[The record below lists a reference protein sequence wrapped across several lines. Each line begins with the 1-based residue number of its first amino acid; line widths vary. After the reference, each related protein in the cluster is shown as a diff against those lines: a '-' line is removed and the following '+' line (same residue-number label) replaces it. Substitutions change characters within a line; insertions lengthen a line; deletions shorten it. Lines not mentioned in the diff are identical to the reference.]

1 MTLTQTDAEIAEYI
15 LAHLSTIGFQTS
27 TTMAEEIGVSD
38 TSVIRFI
45 RKLGFKGYA
54 DFRSEMN
61 ARTARQIDRA
71 QPDLTPGE
79 KYLRTLEHLAPQPDQ
94 RREPIYAEQSAKKLC
109 PAGSGYGGADRGHSP
124 AQRPGSIRR
133 LPGDSLLCPVYGQQA
148 PVPHPSCGA
157 HPPRGRHGGG
167 NLLDITERD
176 CLFLY
181 SFPRYSEIARPLM
194 EIARESGAKVILM
207 TDRRTSPLANKADVV
222 VTAQVD
228 GLGFTNSYVAP
239 LSLSEVI
246 LLSVSGRKDVTDSKR
261 FNRIDSVME
270 QGKAV
275 LRKTMGKGSLFV
287 NILAIESSCDETGRR
302 CGRDGRTVLS
312 NCIASQIEMHT
323 IYGGVVPEIASRK
336 HVEAVTGLADQAVD
350 QAA

>member
-1 MTLTQTDAEIAEYI
+1 MEDLVRKIQSMTLTRTDAEIAEYI

-71 QPDLTPGE
+71 QPDLPPGE
-79 KYLRTLEHLAPQPDQ
+79 KYLRTLEHLGSSSLISDVSQYTLNNLQKSYAQLDQ
-94 RREPIYAEQSAKKLC
+94 GTVEQIVDILLSSDRKYIAGFRGTACCAQYMASKLLFLTPHVVPILH
-109 PAGSGYGGADRGHSP
+109 AD
-124 AQRPGSIRR
+124 ATA
-133 LPGDSLLCPVYGQQA
+133 VE
-148 PVPHPSCGA
+148 
-157 HPPRGRHGGG
+157 

-246 LLSVSGRKDVTDSKR
+246 LLSVSGRRDVTDSKR
-261 FNRIDSVME
+261 FNRIDSVMDRE
-270 QGKAV
+270 K
-275 LRKTMGKGSLFV
+275 L
-287 NILAIESSCDETGRR
+287 
-302 CGRDGRTVLS
+302 
-312 NCIASQIEMHT
+312 
-323 IYGGVVPEIASRK
+323 Y
-336 HVEAVTGLADQAVD
+336 
-350 QAA
+350 

>member
-1 MTLTQTDAEIAEYI
+1 MEDLVRKIQSMTLTRTDAEIAEYI

-79 KYLRTLEHLAPQPDQ
+79 KYLRTLEHLGSSSLISDVSQYTLNNLQKSYAQLDQ
-94 RREPIYAEQSAKKLC
+94 GMVEQIVDILLSSDRKYIAGFRGTACCAQYMASKLLFLTPHVVPILH
-109 PAGSGYGGADRGHSP
+109 AD
-124 AQRPGSIRR
+124 ATA
-133 LPGDSLLCPVYGQQA
+133 VE
-148 PVPHPSCGA
+148 
-157 HPPRGRHGGG
+157 

-246 LLSVSGRKDVTDSKR
+246 LLSVSGRRDVTDSKR
-261 FNRIDSVME
+261 FNPIDSVMDRE
-270 QGKAV
+270 K
-275 LRKTMGKGSLFV
+275 L
-287 NILAIESSCDETGRR
+287 
-302 CGRDGRTVLS
+302 
-312 NCIASQIEMHT
+312 
-323 IYGGVVPEIASRK
+323 Y
-336 HVEAVTGLADQAVD
+336 
-350 QAA
+350 

>member
-1 MTLTQTDAEIAEYI
+1 MEDLVRKIQSMTLTRTDAEIAEYI

-79 KYLRTLEHLAPQPDQ
+79 KYLRTLEHL
-94 RREPIYAEQSAKKLC
+94 
-109 PAGSGYGGADRGHSP
+109 GSGSLISDVSQYTLNNLQKSYAQLDQGTVEQIVDILLRSDRKYIAGFRGTACCAQYMASKLLFLTPHVVPILHAD
-124 AQRPGSIRR
+124 ATA
-133 LPGDSLLCPVYGQQA
+133 VE
-148 PVPHPSCGA
+148 
-157 HPPRGRHGGG
+157 

-228 GLGFTNSYVAP
+228 GLGFTNSYVDP

-270 QGKAV
+270 REK
-275 LRKTMGKGSLFV
+275 L
-287 NILAIESSCDETGRR
+287 
-302 CGRDGRTVLS
+302 
-312 NCIASQIEMHT
+312 
-323 IYGGVVPEIASRK
+323 Y
-336 HVEAVTGLADQAVD
+336 
-350 QAA
+350 

>member
-1 MTLTQTDAEIAEYI
+1 MEDLVRKIQSMTLTRTDAEIAEYI

-79 KYLRTLEHLAPQPDQ
+79 KYLRTLERLGSSSLISDVSQYTLNNLQKSYAQLDQ
-94 RREPIYAEQSAKKLC
+94 GTVEQIVDILLSSDRKYIAGFRGTACCAQYMASKLLFLTPHVVPILH
-109 PAGSGYGGADRGHSP
+109 AD
-124 AQRPGSIRR
+124 ATA
-133 LPGDSLLCPVYGQQA
+133 VE
-148 PVPHPSCGA
+148 
-157 HPPRGRHGGG
+157 

-246 LLSVSGRKDVTDSKR
+246 LLSVSGRRDVTDSKR
-261 FNRIDSVME
+261 FNRIDSVMDRE
-270 QGKAV
+270 K
-275 LRKTMGKGSLFV
+275 L
-287 NILAIESSCDETGRR
+287 
-302 CGRDGRTVLS
+302 
-312 NCIASQIEMHT
+312 
-323 IYGGVVPEIASRK
+323 Y
-336 HVEAVTGLADQAVD
+336 
-350 QAA
+350 

>member
-1 MTLTQTDAEIAEYI
+1 MEDLVRKIQSMTLTRTDAEIAEYI

-79 KYLRTLEHLAPQPDQ
+79 KYLRTLEHLGSSSLISDVSQYTLNNLQKSYAQLDQ
-94 RREPIYAEQSAKKLC
+94 GTVEQIVDILLSSDRKYIAGFRGTACCAQYMASKLLFLTPHVVPILH
-109 PAGSGYGGADRGHSP
+109 AD
-124 AQRPGSIRR
+124 ATA
-133 LPGDSLLCPVYGQQA
+133 VE
-148 PVPHPSCGA
+148 
-157 HPPRGRHGGG
+157 

-181 SFPRYSEIARPLM
+181 SFPRYSEIARPLT

-246 LLSVSGRKDVTDSKR
+246 LLSVSGRRDVTDSKR
-261 FNRIDSVME
+261 FNRIDSVMDRE
-270 QGKAV
+270 K
-275 LRKTMGKGSLFV
+275 L
-287 NILAIESSCDETGRR
+287 
-302 CGRDGRTVLS
+302 
-312 NCIASQIEMHT
+312 
-323 IYGGVVPEIASRK
+323 Y
-336 HVEAVTGLADQAVD
+336 
-350 QAA
+350 

>member
-1 MTLTQTDAEIAEYI
+1 MEDLVRKIQSMTLTRTDAEIAEYI

-79 KYLRTLEHLAPQPDQ
+79 KYLRTLEHL
-94 RREPIYAEQSAKKLC
+94 
-109 PAGSGYGGADRGHSP
+109 GSGSLISDVSQYTLNNLQKSYAQLDQGTVEQIVDILLSSDRKYIAGFRGTACCAQYMASKLLFLTPHVVPILHAD
-124 AQRPGSIRR
+124 ATA
-133 LPGDSLLCPVYGQQA
+133 VE
-148 PVPHPSCGA
+148 
-157 HPPRGRHGGG
+157 

-194 EIARESGAKVILM
+194 EIARESGAQGILM

-246 LLSVSGRKDVTDSKR
+246 LLSVSGRRDVTDSKR
-261 FNRIDSVME
+261 FNRIDSVMDRE
-270 QGKAV
+270 K
-275 LRKTMGKGSLFV
+275 L
-287 NILAIESSCDETGRR
+287 
-302 CGRDGRTVLS
+302 
-312 NCIASQIEMHT
+312 
-323 IYGGVVPEIASRK
+323 Y
-336 HVEAVTGLADQAVD
+336 
-350 QAA
+350 

>member
-1 MTLTQTDAEIAEYI
+1 MEDLVRKIQSMTLTRTDAEIAEYI

-61 ARTARQIDRA
+61 ARTAHQIDRA

-79 KYLRTLEHLAPQPDQ
+79 KYLRTLEHLGSSSLISDVSQYTLNNLQKSYAQLDQ
-94 RREPIYAEQSAKKLC
+94 GTVEQIVDILLSSDRKYIAGFRGTACCAQYMASKLLFLTPHVVPILH
-109 PAGSGYGGADRGHSP
+109 AD
-124 AQRPGSIRR
+124 ATA
-133 LPGDSLLCPVYGQQA
+133 VE
-148 PVPHPSCGA
+148 
-157 HPPRGRHGGG
+157 

-246 LLSVSGRKDVTDSKR
+246 LLSVSGRRDVTDSKR
-261 FNRIDSVME
+261 FNRIDSVMDRE
-270 QGKAV
+270 K
-275 LRKTMGKGSLFV
+275 L
-287 NILAIESSCDETGRR
+287 
-302 CGRDGRTVLS
+302 
-312 NCIASQIEMHT
+312 
-323 IYGGVVPEIASRK
+323 Y
-336 HVEAVTGLADQAVD
+336 
-350 QAA
+350 

>member
-1 MTLTQTDAEIAEYI
+1 MEDLVRKIQSMTLTRTDAEIAEYI

-79 KYLRTLEHLAPQPDQ
+79 KYLRTLEHLGSSSLISDVSQYTLNNLQKSYAQLDQ
-94 RREPIYAEQSAKKLC
+94 GTVEQIVDILLSSDRKYIAGFRGTACCAQYMASKLLFLT
-109 PAGSGYGGADRGHSP
+109 PHVVPSLHAD
-124 AQRPGSIRR
+124 ATA
-133 LPGDSLLCPVYGQQA
+133 VE
-148 PVPHPSCGA
+148 
-157 HPPRGRHGGG
+157 

-246 LLSVSGRKDVTDSKR
+246 LLSVSGRRDVTDSKR
-261 FNRIDSVME
+261 FNRIDSVMDRE
-270 QGKAV
+270 K
-275 LRKTMGKGSLFV
+275 L
-287 NILAIESSCDETGRR
+287 
-302 CGRDGRTVLS
+302 
-312 NCIASQIEMHT
+312 
-323 IYGGVVPEIASRK
+323 Y
-336 HVEAVTGLADQAVD
+336 
-350 QAA
+350 

>member
-1 MTLTQTDAEIAEYI
+1 MLSLSNCEPEDGSMEDLVRKIQSMTLTRTDAEIAEYI

-79 KYLRTLEHLAPQPDQ
+79 KYLRTLEHL
-94 RREPIYAEQSAKKLC
+94 
-109 PAGSGYGGADRGHSP
+109 GSGSLISDVSQYTLNNLQKSYAQLDQGTVEQIVDILLSSDRKYIAGFRGTACCAQYMASKLLFLTPHVVPILHAD
-124 AQRPGSIRR
+124 ATA
-133 LPGDSLLCPVYGQQA
+133 VE
-148 PVPHPSCGA
+148 
-157 HPPRGRHGGG
+157 

-246 LLSVSGRKDVTDSKR
+246 LLSVSGRRDVTDSKR

-270 QGKAV
+270 REK
-275 LRKTMGKGSLFV
+275 L
-287 NILAIESSCDETGRR
+287 
-302 CGRDGRTVLS
+302 
-312 NCIASQIEMHT
+312 
-323 IYGGVVPEIASRK
+323 Y
-336 HVEAVTGLADQAVD
+336 
-350 QAA
+350 

>member
-1 MTLTQTDAEIAEYI
+1 MEDLVHKIQSMTLTRTDAEIAEYI

-71 QPDLTPGE
+71 QPDLNPGE
-79 KYLRTLEHLAPQPDQ
+79 KYLRTLEHL
-94 RREPIYAEQSAKKLC
+94 
-109 PAGSGYGGADRGHSP
+109 GS
-124 AQRPGSIRR
+124 
-133 LPGDSLLCPVYGQQA
+133 DSLISDVSQYTLNNLRKSYAQLDQGTVEQVVDILLRSDRKYIAGFRGTACCAQYMASKLLFLA
-148 PVPHPSCGA
+148 PHVVPILHADASA
-157 HPPRGRHGGG
+157 VE
-167 NLLDITERD
+167 NLLDITDRD

-181 SFPRYSEIARPLM
+181 SFPRYSEIARPLL

-222 VTAQVD
+222 LTAQVD

-246 LLSVSGRKDVTDSKR
+246 LLSVSGRRDVTDSKR
-261 FNRIDSVME
+261 FNRIDSVMDRE
-270 QGKAV
+270 K
-275 LRKTMGKGSLFV
+275 L
-287 NILAIESSCDETGRR
+287 
-302 CGRDGRTVLS
+302 
-312 NCIASQIEMHT
+312 
-323 IYGGVVPEIASRK
+323 Y
-336 HVEAVTGLADQAVD
+336 
-350 QAA
+350 

>member
-1 MTLTQTDAEIAEYI
+1 MEDLVRKIQSMTLTRTDAEIAEYI

-79 KYLRTLEHLAPQPDQ
+79 KYLRTLEHLGSSSLISDVSQYTLNNLQKSYAQLDQ
-94 RREPIYAEQSAKKLC
+94 GMVEQIVDILLSSDRKYIAGFRGTACCAQYMASKLLFLTPHVVPILH
-109 PAGSGYGGADRGHSP
+109 AD
-124 AQRPGSIRR
+124 ATA
-133 LPGDSLLCPVYGQQA
+133 VE
-148 PVPHPSCGA
+148 
-157 HPPRGRHGGG
+157 

-246 LLSVSGRKDVTDSKR
+246 LLSVSGRRDVTDSKR
-261 FNRIDSVME
+261 FNRIDSVMDRE
-270 QGKAV
+270 K
-275 LRKTMGKGSLFV
+275 L
-287 NILAIESSCDETGRR
+287 
-302 CGRDGRTVLS
+302 
-312 NCIASQIEMHT
+312 
-323 IYGGVVPEIASRK
+323 Y
-336 HVEAVTGLADQAVD
+336 
-350 QAA
+350 

>member
-1 MTLTQTDAEIAEYI
+1 MEDLVRKIQSMTLTRTDAEIAEYI

-61 ARTARQIDRA
+61 AQTARQIDRA

-79 KYLRTLEHLAPQPDQ
+79 KYLRTLEHL
-94 RREPIYAEQSAKKLC
+94 
-109 PAGSGYGGADRGHSP
+109 GSGSLISDVSQYTLNNLQKSYAQLDQGTVEQIVDILLSSDRKYIAGFRGTACCAQYMASKLLFLTPHVVPILHAD
-124 AQRPGSIRR
+124 ATA
-133 LPGDSLLCPVYGQQA
+133 VE
-148 PVPHPSCGA
+148 
-157 HPPRGRHGGG
+157 

-246 LLSVSGRKDVTDSKR
+246 LLSVSGRRDVTDSKR

-270 QGKAV
+270 REK
-275 LRKTMGKGSLFV
+275 L
-287 NILAIESSCDETGRR
+287 
-302 CGRDGRTVLS
+302 
-312 NCIASQIEMHT
+312 
-323 IYGGVVPEIASRK
+323 Y
-336 HVEAVTGLADQAVD
+336 
-350 QAA
+350 

>member
-1 MTLTQTDAEIAEYI
+1 MEDLVRKIQSMTLTRTDAEIAEYI

-79 KYLRTLEHLAPQPDQ
+79 KYLRTLEHLGSSSLISDVSQYTLNNLQKSYDQ
-94 RREPIYAEQSAKKLC
+94 LDQGTVEQIVDILLSSDRKYIAGFRGTACCAQYMASKLLFLTPHVVPILH
-109 PAGSGYGGADRGHSP
+109 AD
-124 AQRPGSIRR
+124 ATA
-133 LPGDSLLCPVYGQQA
+133 VE
-148 PVPHPSCGA
+148 
-157 HPPRGRHGGG
+157 

-246 LLSVSGRKDVTDSKR
+246 LLSVSGRRDVTDSKR
-261 FNRIDSVME
+261 FNRIDSVMDRE
-270 QGKAV
+270 K
-275 LRKTMGKGSLFV
+275 L
-287 NILAIESSCDETGRR
+287 
-302 CGRDGRTVLS
+302 
-312 NCIASQIEMHT
+312 
-323 IYGGVVPEIASRK
+323 Y
-336 HVEAVTGLADQAVD
+336 
-350 QAA
+350 

>member
-1 MTLTQTDAEIAEYI
+1 MEDLVRKIQSMTLTRTDAEIAEYI

-79 KYLRTLEHLAPQPDQ
+79 KYLRTLEHLGSSSLISDVSQYTLNNLQKSYAQLDQ
-94 RREPIYAEQSAKKLC
+94 GTVEQIVDILLSSDRKYIAGFRGTACCAQYMASKLLFLTPHVVPILH
-109 PAGSGYGGADRGHSP
+109 AD
-124 AQRPGSIRR
+124 ATA
-133 LPGDSLLCPVYGQQA
+133 VE
-148 PVPHPSCGA
+148 
-157 HPPRGRHGGG
+157 

-207 TDRRTSPLANKADVV
+207 PARRTSPLANKADVV

-246 LLSVSGRKDVTDSKR
+246 LLSVSGRRDVTDSKR

-270 QGKAV
+270 KAV
-275 LRKTMGKGSLFV
+275 WSGNALERGAFC
-287 NILAIESSCDETGRR
+287 EYSS
-302 CGRDGRTVLS
+302 
-312 NCIASQIEMHT
+312 H
-323 IYGGVVPEIASRK
+323 
-336 HVEAVTGLADQAVD
+336 
-350 QAA
+350 

>member
-1 MTLTQTDAEIAEYI
+1 MEDLAQKIQSMTLTRTDAEIAEYI

-61 ARTARQIDRA
+61 ARTARQIDQA
-71 QPDLTPGE
+71 QPDLSPGE
-79 KYLRTLEHLAPQPDQ
+79 KYLRTLEHL
-94 RREPIYAEQSAKKLC
+94 
-109 PAGSGYGGADRGHSP
+109 GSGSLISDVSQYTLNNLRKSYAQLDQDTVEQIVDILLRSDRKYIAGFRGTACCAQYMASKLLFLTPHVVPILHAD
-124 AQRPGSIRR
+124 ATA
-133 LPGDSLLCPVYGQQA
+133 VE
-148 PVPHPSCGA
+148 
-157 HPPRGRHGGG
+157 
-167 NLLDITERD
+167 N
-176 CLFLY
+176 LFLY
-181 SFPRYSEIARPLM
+181 SFPRYSEIARPLL

-207 TDRRTSPLANKADVV
+207 TDRRTSPLANRADVV

-261 FNRIDSVME
+261 FNRIDSMME
-270 QGKAV
+270 REK
-275 LRKTMGKGSLFV
+275 L
-287 NILAIESSCDETGRR
+287 
-302 CGRDGRTVLS
+302 
-312 NCIASQIEMHT
+312 
-323 IYGGVVPEIASRK
+323 Y
-336 HVEAVTGLADQAVD
+336 
-350 QAA
+350 

>member
-1 MTLTQTDAEIAEYI
+1 MEDLVRKIQSMTLTRTDAEIAEYI

-79 KYLRTLEHLAPQPDQ
+79 KYLRTLEHLGSSSLISDVSQYTLNNLQKSYAQLDQ
-94 RREPIYAEQSAKKLC
+94 GTVEQIVDILLSSDRKYIAGFRGTACCAQYMASKLLFLTPHVVPILH
-109 PAGSGYGGADRGHSP
+109 AD
-124 AQRPGSIRR
+124 ATA
-133 LPGDSLLCPVYGQQA
+133 VE
-148 PVPHPSCGA
+148 
-157 HPPRGRHGGG
+157 

-207 TDRRTSPLANKADVV
+207 TDRRTSPLGNKADVV

-246 LLSVSGRKDVTDSKR
+246 LLSVSGRRDVTDSKR
-261 FNRIDSVME
+261 FNRIDSVMDRE
-270 QGKAV
+270 K
-275 LRKTMGKGSLFV
+275 L
-287 NILAIESSCDETGRR
+287 
-302 CGRDGRTVLS
+302 
-312 NCIASQIEMHT
+312 
-323 IYGGVVPEIASRK
+323 Y
-336 HVEAVTGLADQAVD
+336 
-350 QAA
+350 

>member
-1 MTLTQTDAEIAEYI
+1 MEDLVRKIQSMTLTRTDAEIAEYI

-79 KYLRTLEHLAPQPDQ
+79 KYLRTLEHL
-94 RREPIYAEQSAKKLC
+94 
-109 PAGSGYGGADRGHSP
+109 GSGSLISDVSQYTLNNLQKSYAQLDQGTVEQIVDILLRSDRKYIAGFRGTACCAQYMASKLLFLTPHVVPILHAD
-124 AQRPGSIRR
+124 ATA
-133 LPGDSLLCPVYGQQA
+133 VE
-148 PVPHPSCGA
+148 
-157 HPPRGRHGGG
+157 

-181 SFPRYSEIARPLM
+181 SFPRYS

-239 LSLSEVI
+239 RSLSEDI
-246 LLSVSGRKDVTDSKR
+246 LLSVSGRKDVKDSKR

-270 QGKAV
+270 REK
-275 LRKTMGKGSLFV
+275 L
-287 NILAIESSCDETGRR
+287 
-302 CGRDGRTVLS
+302 
-312 NCIASQIEMHT
+312 
-323 IYGGVVPEIASRK
+323 Y
-336 HVEAVTGLADQAVD
+336 
-350 QAA
+350 

>member
-1 MTLTQTDAEIAEYI
+1 MEDLVRKIQSMTLTRTDAEIAEYI

-79 KYLRTLEHLAPQPDQ
+79 KYLRTLEHLGSSSLISDVSQYTLNNLQKSYAQLDQ
-94 RREPIYAEQSAKKLC
+94 GTVEQIVDILLSSDRKYIAGFRGTACCAQYMASKLLFLTPHVVPILH
-109 PAGSGYGGADRGHSP
+109 AD
-124 AQRPGSIRR
+124 ATA
-133 LPGDSLLCPVYGQQA
+133 VE
-148 PVPHPSCGA
+148 
-157 HPPRGRHGGG
+157 

-194 EIARESGAKVILM
+194 EIAWESGAKVILM

-246 LLSVSGRKDVTDSKR
+246 LLSVSGRRDVTDSKR
-261 FNRIDSVME
+261 FNRIDSVMDRE
-270 QGKAV
+270 K
-275 LRKTMGKGSLFV
+275 L
-287 NILAIESSCDETGRR
+287 
-302 CGRDGRTVLS
+302 
-312 NCIASQIEMHT
+312 
-323 IYGGVVPEIASRK
+323 Y
-336 HVEAVTGLADQAVD
+336 
-350 QAA
+350 

>member
-1 MTLTQTDAEIAEYI
+1 MEDLVHKIQSMTLTRTDAEIAEYI

-71 QPDLTPGE
+71 QPDLNPGE
-79 KYLRTLEHLAPQPDQ
+79 KYLRTLEHL
-94 RREPIYAEQSAKKLC
+94 
-109 PAGSGYGGADRGHSP
+109 GS
-124 AQRPGSIRR
+124 
-133 LPGDSLLCPVYGQQA
+133 DSLISDVSQYTLNNLRKSYAQLDQGTVEQVVDILLRSDRKYIAGFRGTACCAQYMASKLLFLA
-148 PVPHPSCGA
+148 PHVVPILHADASA
-157 HPPRGRHGGG
+157 VE
-167 NLLDITERD
+167 NLLDITDRD

-181 SFPRYSEIARPLM
+181 SFPRYSEIARPLL

-222 VTAQVD
+222 LTAQVD

-246 LLSVSGRKDVTDSKR
+246 LLSVSGRKDMTDSKR

-270 QGKAV
+270 REK
-275 LRKTMGKGSLFV
+275 L
-287 NILAIESSCDETGRR
+287 
-302 CGRDGRTVLS
+302 
-312 NCIASQIEMHT
+312 
-323 IYGGVVPEIASRK
+323 Y
-336 HVEAVTGLADQAVD
+336 
-350 QAA
+350 

>member
-1 MTLTQTDAEIAEYI
+1 MEDLVRKIQSMTLTRTDAEIAEYI

-79 KYLRTLEHLAPQPDQ
+79 KYLRTLEHL
-94 RREPIYAEQSAKKLC
+94 
-109 PAGSGYGGADRGHSP
+109 GSGSLISDVSQYTLNNLQKSYAQLDQGTVERIVDILLSSDRKSIAGFRGTACCAQYMASKLLFLTPHVVPILHAD
-124 AQRPGSIRR
+124 ATA
-133 LPGDSLLCPVYGQQA
+133 VE
-148 PVPHPSCGA
+148 
-157 HPPRGRHGGG
+157 

-246 LLSVSGRKDVTDSKR
+246 LLSVSGRRDVTDSKR
-261 FNRIDSVME
+261 FNRIDSVMDRE
-270 QGKAV
+270 K
-275 LRKTMGKGSLFV
+275 L
-287 NILAIESSCDETGRR
+287 
-302 CGRDGRTVLS
+302 
-312 NCIASQIEMHT
+312 
-323 IYGGVVPEIASRK
+323 Y
-336 HVEAVTGLADQAVD
+336 
-350 QAA
+350 

>member
-1 MTLTQTDAEIAEYI
+1 MEDLVRKIQSMKLTRTDAEIAEYI

-79 KYLRTLEHLAPQPDQ
+79 KYLRTLEHLGSSSLISDVSQYTLNNLQKSYAQLDQ
-94 RREPIYAEQSAKKLC
+94 GTVEQIVDILLSSDRKYIAGFRGTACCAQYMASKLLFLTPHVVPILH
-109 PAGSGYGGADRGHSP
+109 AD
-124 AQRPGSIRR
+124 ATA
-133 LPGDSLLCPVYGQQA
+133 VE
-148 PVPHPSCGA
+148 
-157 HPPRGRHGGG
+157 

-246 LLSVSGRKDVTDSKR
+246 LLSVSGRRNVTDSKR
-261 FNRIDSVME
+261 FNRIDSVMDRE
-270 QGKAV
+270 K
-275 LRKTMGKGSLFV
+275 L
-287 NILAIESSCDETGRR
+287 
-302 CGRDGRTVLS
+302 
-312 NCIASQIEMHT
+312 
-323 IYGGVVPEIASRK
+323 Y
-336 HVEAVTGLADQAVD
+336 
-350 QAA
+350 

>member
-1 MTLTQTDAEIAEYI
+1 MEDLVHKIQSMTLTRTDAEIAEYI

-38 TSVIRFI
+38 TSVLRFI

-54 DFRSEMN
+54 DFRSKMN

-71 QPDLTPGE
+71 QPDLNPGE
-79 KYLRTLEHLAPQPDQ
+79 KYLRTLEHL
-94 RREPIYAEQSAKKLC
+94 
-109 PAGSGYGGADRGHSP
+109 GS
-124 AQRPGSIRR
+124 
-133 LPGDSLLCPVYGQQA
+133 DSLISDVSQYTLNNLRKSYAQLDQGTVEQVVDILLRSDRKYIAGFRGTACCAQYMASKLLFLA
-148 PVPHPSCGA
+148 PHVVPILHADASA
-157 HPPRGRHGGG
+157 VE
-167 NLLDITERD
+167 NLLDITDRD

-181 SFPRYSEIARPLM
+181 SFPRYSEIARPLL

-222 VTAQVD
+222 LTAQVD

-246 LLSVSGRKDVTDSKR
+246 LLSVSGRKDMTDSKR

-270 QGKAV
+270 REK
-275 LRKTMGKGSLFV
+275 L
-287 NILAIESSCDETGRR
+287 
-302 CGRDGRTVLS
+302 
-312 NCIASQIEMHT
+312 
-323 IYGGVVPEIASRK
+323 Y
-336 HVEAVTGLADQAVD
+336 
-350 QAA
+350 

>member
-1 MTLTQTDAEIAEYI
+1 MEDLVRKIQSMTLTRTDAEIAEYI

-71 QPDLTPGE
+71 QPDLTHGE
-79 KYLRTLEHLAPQPDQ
+79 KYLRTLEHLGSSSLISDVSQYTLNNLQKSYAQLDQ
-94 RREPIYAEQSAKKLC
+94 GTVEQIVDILLSSDRKYIAGFRGTACCAQYMASKLLFLTPHVVPILH
-109 PAGSGYGGADRGHSP
+109 AD
-124 AQRPGSIRR
+124 ATA
-133 LPGDSLLCPVYGQQA
+133 VE
-148 PVPHPSCGA
+148 
-157 HPPRGRHGGG
+157 

-246 LLSVSGRKDVTDSKR
+246 LLSVSGRRDVTDSKR
-261 FNRIDSVME
+261 FNRIDSVMDRE
-270 QGKAV
+270 K
-275 LRKTMGKGSLFV
+275 L
-287 NILAIESSCDETGRR
+287 
-302 CGRDGRTVLS
+302 
-312 NCIASQIEMHT
+312 
-323 IYGGVVPEIASRK
+323 Y
-336 HVEAVTGLADQAVD
+336 
-350 QAA
+350 

>member
-1 MTLTQTDAEIAEYI
+1 MEDLVRKIQSMTLTRTDAEIAEYI

-61 ARTARQIDRA
+61 ARTACQIDRA

-79 KYLRTLEHLAPQPDQ
+79 KYLRTLEHLGSSSLISDVSQYTLNNLQKSYAQLDQ
-94 RREPIYAEQSAKKLC
+94 GTVEQIVDILLSSDRKYIAGFRGTACCAQYMASKLLFLTPHVVPILH
-109 PAGSGYGGADRGHSP
+109 AD
-124 AQRPGSIRR
+124 ATA
-133 LPGDSLLCPVYGQQA
+133 VE
-148 PVPHPSCGA
+148 
-157 HPPRGRHGGG
+157 

-246 LLSVSGRKDVTDSKR
+246 LLSVSGRRDVTDSKR
-261 FNRIDSVME
+261 FNRIDSVMDRE
-270 QGKAV
+270 K
-275 LRKTMGKGSLFV
+275 L
-287 NILAIESSCDETGRR
+287 
-302 CGRDGRTVLS
+302 
-312 NCIASQIEMHT
+312 
-323 IYGGVVPEIASRK
+323 Y
-336 HVEAVTGLADQAVD
+336 
-350 QAA
+350 

>member
-1 MTLTQTDAEIAEYI
+1 MEDLVRKIQSMTLTRTDAEIAEYI

-61 ARTARQIDRA
+61 ARTARQIARA

-79 KYLRTLEHLAPQPDQ
+79 KYLRTLEHLGSSSLISDVSQYTLNNLQKSYAQLDQ
-94 RREPIYAEQSAKKLC
+94 GMVEQIVDILLSSDRKYIAGFRGTACCAQYMASKLLFLTPHVVPILH
-109 PAGSGYGGADRGHSP
+109 AD
-124 AQRPGSIRR
+124 ATA
-133 LPGDSLLCPVYGQQA
+133 VE
-148 PVPHPSCGA
+148 
-157 HPPRGRHGGG
+157 

-246 LLSVSGRKDVTDSKR
+246 LLSVSGRRDVTDSKR
-261 FNRIDSVME
+261 FNRIDSVMDRE
-270 QGKAV
+270 K
-275 LRKTMGKGSLFV
+275 L
-287 NILAIESSCDETGRR
+287 
-302 CGRDGRTVLS
+302 
-312 NCIASQIEMHT
+312 
-323 IYGGVVPEIASRK
+323 Y
-336 HVEAVTGLADQAVD
+336 
-350 QAA
+350 

>member
-1 MTLTQTDAEIAEYI
+1 MEDLVRKIQSMTLTRTDAEIAEYI

-27 TTMAEEIGVSD
+27 STMAEEIGVSD

-79 KYLRTLEHLAPQPDQ
+79 KYLRTLEHLGSSSLISDVSQYTLNNLQKSYAQLDQ
-94 RREPIYAEQSAKKLC
+94 GTVEQIVDILLSSDRKYIAGFRGTACCAQYMASKLLFLTPHVVPILH
-109 PAGSGYGGADRGHSP
+109 AD
-124 AQRPGSIRR
+124 ATA
-133 LPGDSLLCPVYGQQA
+133 VE
-148 PVPHPSCGA
+148 
-157 HPPRGRHGGG
+157 

-246 LLSVSGRKDVTDSKR
+246 LLSVSGRRDVTDSKR
-261 FNRIDSVME
+261 FNRIDSVMDRE
-270 QGKAV
+270 K
-275 LRKTMGKGSLFV
+275 L
-287 NILAIESSCDETGRR
+287 
-302 CGRDGRTVLS
+302 
-312 NCIASQIEMHT
+312 
-323 IYGGVVPEIASRK
+323 Y
-336 HVEAVTGLADQAVD
+336 
-350 QAA
+350 